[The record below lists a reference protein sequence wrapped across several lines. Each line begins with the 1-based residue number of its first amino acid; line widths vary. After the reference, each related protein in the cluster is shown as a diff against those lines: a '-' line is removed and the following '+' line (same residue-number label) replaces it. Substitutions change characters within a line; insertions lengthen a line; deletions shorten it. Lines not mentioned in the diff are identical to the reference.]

1 MWRGA
6 CFSYSRTASKNSG
19 AEPSTYFDFLVS
31 GQLKT
36 GKIRNTEKDHAGC
49 QEGSLSRP
57 SPDTRSAYGI
67 RSYLDH

>member
-1 MWRGA
+1 MLQFLKD
-6 CFSYSRTASKNSG
+6 CLKNGG
-19 AEPSTYFDFLVS
+19 AEPRTYFDFLVS

-57 SPDTRSAYGI
+57 FPDTRSA
-67 RSYLDH
+67 